1 MTTMTAAN
9 DVPVDPT
16 NAQQLNAWD
25 GDEGSYWA
33 EHADFFDRSMSGHHD
48 KLFEVAAIGPVETV
62 LDIGCGAGKTTRDAA
77 RAAKDGSALGVDLSG
92 PMLAVARRRAD
103 EEGITNASFVHADA
117 QVHGFTAASFD
128 IAISRAGAMFFG
140 DKVAAFTNIG
150 RALRESG
157 RLVLLAWQPFQQNE
171 WMRETMGA
179 LAAGRD
185 LPMPPIGAPG
195 PFGLADP
202 DHVRTVLSASGFT
215 DIAIDPWQADLWL
228 GDDLAGAEQALLGTL
243 GWLLRDLDDAGRSR
257 ALDDLADPCA
267 PRLILAV
274 SGLVEVFQHPF
285 VKRRAVSERW

>member
-1 MTTMTAAN
+1 MTMMTATN
-9 DVPVDPT
+9 DVPIDPA
-16 NAQQLNAWD
+16 NARQLEAWD
-25 GDEGSYWA
+25 GDEGAYWA
-33 EHADFFDRSMSGHHD
+33 DHADYFDRSMSDHHV
-48 KLFEVAAIGPVETV
+48 KLFEVAAVGPAEAV

-77 RAAKDGSALGVDLSG
+77 RAAYDGSALGVDLSG
-92 PMLAVARRRAD
+92 PMLAVARRRAE
-103 EEGITNASFVHADA
+103 EEGVVNASFVHADA
-117 QVHGFTAASFD
+117 QVHGFAPASFD

-185 LPMPPIGAPG
+185 LPMPPLGAPG

-215 DIAIDPWQADLWL
+215 NVAIDPWSADIWL
-228 GDDLAGAEQALLGTL
+228 GEDLSGAEQGVLGVL
-243 GWLLRDLDDAGRSR
+243 GWLLRDLDDAGRAR
-257 ALDDLADPCA
+257 ALENLRTTLAA
-267 PRLILAV
+267 HATSGGVTFGSAAWLIRA
-274 SGLVEVFQHPF
+274 
-285 VKRRAVSERW
+285 RRVG

>member
-1 MTTMTAAN
+1 MTAAN

-33 EHADFFDRSMSGHHD
+33 EHVDFFDRSMRGHHD

-117 QVHGFTAASFD
+117 QVHAFTAASFD

-228 GDDLAGAEQALLGTL
+228 GDDLAGAEQAVLGTL

-257 ALDDLADPCA
+257 ALDDLRTTLAAHASPDGVTFGSAAWLICA
-267 PRLILAV
+267 
-274 SGLVEVFQHPF
+274 
-285 VKRRAVSERW
+285 RRA